1 MRMITDDA
9 VIERS
14 GVSNETEFGIQF
26 NAKMARI
33 LSKQIYS
40 NVIQAPIREI
50 ICNAWDSHRAAGK
63 LSTPIRVHLPNQ
75 MEPWFEV
82 QDEGLGMDVVMMQV
96 QYTTYGAST
105 KSDSNDDI
113 GGLGL
118 GCKAPFAYTDAFTV
132 TSVHDHVRRSYS
144 LFKNERG
151 IPALALMGEEACDAP
166 NGVTVRV
173 PVKKVDFDRFRT
185 ETQQVLRWFDTPF
198 DVTGNSDYKPWLPS
212 KLDVVKGDRWYL
224 MESTYYNRMPSVA
237 VMANVAYPIQAERL
251 DRRFR
256 ELLGRN
262 MCVVVEF
269 DNGELEFAPSREE
282 LNYDDITIRVLE
294 ARLDQ
299 VLREARARVD
309 KEFTNCTTLWEARAR
324 MRRLAYG
331 GALSTMISILS
342 QSGFVP
348 QFKGEVVTGD
358 TIYLNNAPGFSKELM
373 LPSFA
378 LVSETLRAKPVI
390 YVDPN
395 VKAVFVRG
403 DVSDASARCRKAY
416 YHKGAPAYLI
426 TGSNQQVDLVL
437 RHLGNPPMILAS
449 TLDKADRKVM
459 EFKGNA
465 WRGTHSYYG
474 RKYKSDR
481 WDDTKTLST
490 AQGQYYVTQLNLDPV
505 NDLDEEIP
513 LSQMVSAAQELGLI
527 STTTRIYGLNKTNSR
542 LVADNH
548 KWVRFDVYFREQVV
562 KRLADPQLMDQVQLQ
577 NSLAQIR
584 ESVVCS
590 DACAQLNRWFGNHT
604 NVLGKLARDW
614 ITAEKQCKTLN
625 NVATLRMAAHI
636 VGMKIPE
643 PQDNTNS
650 LMALHKQVIQQYPLI
665 RMLMNNR
672 YPEEALY
679 KDMVH
684 YVNLVDQV
692 AKSTV
697 DTVDTGMAP

>member
-1 MRMITDDA
+1 MRMATDTA
-9 VIERS
+9 VIERN
-14 GVSNETEFGIQF
+14 GVLEENEFGILF
-26 NAKMARI
+26 NDKMARI
-33 LSKQIYS
+33 LSKQLYS
-40 NVIQAPIREI
+40 NVVRAPIREVC
-50 ICNAWDSHRAAGK
+50 CNAWDSHRAAGK
-63 LSTPIRVHLPNQ
+63 LDVPFDVHLPNN

-82 QDEGLGMDVVMMQV
+82 RDYGLGMSHEQVMK
-96 QYTTYGAST
+96 QYRIYGAST
-105 KSDSNDDI
+105 KSNSNDDI

-132 TSVHDHVRRSYS
+132 TTCYQGVRRSYS
-144 LFKNERG
+144 MIKNERG
-151 IPALALMGEEACDAP
+151 MPAVVFMGEQPTDEP
-166 NGVTVRV
+166 NGVAVRI
-173 PVKKVDFDRFRT
+173 PVRQQDMDRFRT
-185 ETQQVLRWFDTPF
+185 EAGEVFRWFSHRPRILGVRDFSVPKNTP
-198 DVTGNSDYKPWLPS
+198 
-212 KLDVVKGDRWYL
+212 LDMIRGDRWYL

-237 VMANVAYPIQAERL
+237 VMANVAYPIQTERL

-299 VLREARARVD
+299 VLREARARVEQ
-309 KEFTNCTTLWEARAR
+309 EFANCTTLWEARAK
-324 MRRLAYG
+324 MRRLSYG
-331 GALSTMISILS
+331 GPLSTMISILS

-348 QFKGEVVTGD
+348 QFRGEVVSGN
-358 TIYLNNAPGFSKELM
+358 TIYLNNAPGFSKELI
-373 LPSFA
+373 LPSFS
-378 LVSETLRAKPVI
+378 LVSETLRAKPVT

-416 YHKGAPAYLI
+416 YQKGAPAYLI

-505 NDLDEEIP
+505 NDQDEEIP
-513 LSQMVSAAQELGLI
+513 LPQMVSAAQELGLI
-527 STTTRIYGLNKTNSR
+527 SSTTRIYGLNKTNSR
-542 LVADNH
+542 LVADND
-548 KWVRFDVYFREQVV
+548 KWVRFDVYFREQVAQ
-562 KRLADPQLMDQVQLQ
+562 RLADPQLMDQVQLQ
-577 NSLAQIR
+577 HSLAQIR
-584 ESVVCS
+584 ESVVSS

-625 NVATLRMAAHI
+625 NVATLRMAAHV

-643 PQDNTNS
+643 PKDQANS

-665 RMLMNNR
+665 RVLMNNR

-692 AKSTV
+692 AKSAV
-697 DTVDTGMAP
+697 DTAAV